1 MSEDPGAYLESIG
14 RMGDGPHDLARVALM
29 LAALD
34 HPHKSLEPALAHL
47 HEIGEAMR
55 GETAAIRRVG
65 DGARILS
72 EVLSMRFGYGGDR
85 LTYDDPKNA
94 DLIEVIERRRGLPV
108 ALGILYMHA
117 ARAAGMGASGLN
129 TQGHFLIRVSFR
141 HDDVTLDPF
150 NNGIVLAGGNLPPAL
165 RDAPI
170 AEAVSDIDV
179 LLRLTNNQKIRALER
194 GQPER
199 ALEIA
204 RRMTLIAPRR
214 ADLWFDLGK
223 INEVLGVLGAA
234 RKAYELCLTLAP
246 AGEALHNEAVL
257 ALGQLKRRLN

>member
-1 MSEDPGAYLESIG
+1 MSDPNAYLESIG
-14 RMGDGPHDLARVALM
+14 KAGDGPHDIARAALM

-34 HPHKSLEPALAHL
+34 HPRKSLEPALAHL
-47 HEIGEAMR
+47 HEIAECMR
-55 GETAAIRRVG
+55 GEAIRRVG
-65 DGARILS
+65 DGAR
-72 EVLSMRFGYGGDR
+72 VLADVMAARFGYAGDR

-117 ARAAGMGASGLN
+117 ARAAGMGASGLG

-150 NNGIVLAGGNLPPAL
+150 NSGVVLSAGNLPPAL

-179 LLRLTNNQKIRALER
+179 LLRLTNNQKIRALDG

-199 ALEIA
+199 ALEIG
-204 RRMTLIAPRR
+204 RRMALLAPRR
-214 ADLWFDLGK
+214 PEIWLDLGR
-223 INEVLGVLGAA
+223 INDALGVLGAA
-234 RKAYELCLTLAP
+234 RKAYELCLALAP

-257 ALGQLKRRLN
+257 ALSQLRRRLN